1 MKVLAAV
8 LLAAVAGLLALAG
21 AATVSWR
28 PVVFL
33 GAGLGVYLLVL
44 AAGVALATRRRPA
57 LHGLGFYAYQYPQS
71 AAARPWADPR
81 PALARLH
88 VPALV
93 VKGSCDYLSWSSGQA
108 YLRALPGSR
117 LAYLH

>member
-44 AAGVALATRRRPA
+44 AG
-57 LHGLGFYAYQYPQS
+57 GG
-71 AAARPWADPR
+71 
-81 PALARLH
+81 
-88 VPALV
+88 VPA
-93 VKGSCDYLSWSSGQA
+93 DYQG
-108 YLRALPGSR
+108 PPP
-117 LAYLH
+117 